1 METALA
7 RIRILVA
14 NQPLLMR
21 ESVTC
26 TVADQD
32 DVEIV
37 GQAEDVAEIPDLVEQ
52 TRPDCVVISPEKP
65 GQRPI
70 ICDTLLG
77 LYPDKLRIRLFRLAD
92 TRENPRGNERRI
104 IEAVPRCQPEL
115 SSQRQRRQLLVGAH
129 GTVVGKNP
137 KNTLGLFDF
146 DSISQRICISG
157 CGCATR
163 LGLLLRIGLL
173 LRRGHWLA
181 PGRLFRRNDWL
192 RRNFR

>member
-37 GQAEDVAEIPDLVEQ
+37 GQAEDVAEIPGLVEQ
-52 TRPDCVVISPEKP
+52 TRPDCVIISPEKP

-70 ICDTLLG
+70 ICDILLG
-77 LYPDKLRIRLFRLAD
+77 LYPDIKILAVTPESNSGFLYWSSSEIHWSCVECSAEGILSALR
-92 TRENPRGNERRI
+92 GK
-104 IEAVPRCQPEL
+104 IESKE
-115 SSQRQRRQLLVGAH
+115 S
-129 GTVVGKNP
+129 
-137 KNTLGLFDF
+137 
-146 DSISQRICISG
+146 
-157 CGCATR
+157 
-163 LGLLLRIGLL
+163 
-173 LRRGHWLA
+173 
-181 PGRLFRRNDWL
+181 
-192 RRNFR
+192 